1 MCVLSLSQSVSSS
14 NSSDYPELN
23 PEWSYCFEFTW
34 FGPDYSNI
42 STYDGTC
49 DDYVDE
55 KRTKDV
61 PCQSPI
67 VISYDG
73 TPPDLEYLWSHYK
86 ESILCKKNENQMCA
100 KYTYFFN
107 GKPNNVTYMCA
118 KVQSME
124 GKHISDGCYKQT
136 LSGGYKTEI
145 CVCNSTAGYAD
156 PPCNAGLSWY
166 LNANTLHLTLAA
178 SLFLYLV
185 KYELYNM

>member
-107 GKPNNVTYMCA
+107 GKRTYSFLLAYVCL
-118 KVQSME
+118 QSKLIQFPE
-124 GKHISDGCYKQT
+124 A
-136 LSGGYKTEI
+136 L
-145 CVCNSTAGYAD
+145 
-156 PPCNAGLSWY
+156 
-166 LNANTLHLTLAA
+166 
-178 SLFLYLV
+178 LYLR
-185 KYELYNM
+185 LR

>member
-67 VISYDG
+67 VISCK
-73 TPPDLEYLWSHYK
+73 YK
-86 ESILCKKNENQMCA
+86 R
-100 KYTYFFN
+100 
-107 GKPNNVTYMCA
+107 
-118 KVQSME
+118 
-124 GKHISDGCYKQT
+124 
-136 LSGGYKTEI
+136 
-145 CVCNSTAGYAD
+145 
-156 PPCNAGLSWY
+156 
-166 LNANTLHLTLAA
+166 
-178 SLFLYLV
+178 
-185 KYELYNM
+185 